1 MFFFVQVFDRR
12 QLHWPEGGVTGRF
25 VMRLDM
31 MAQSMGVPEIH
42 FHPFGPGRAKIDPR
56 YLEKSLPPS
65 FGRDPAPLYVLVT
78 GMTPTPLGEGKT
90 TTSIGLSMALNRL
103 GIRTA
108 VSIRQPSMGPVFGIK
123 GGGAGGGKST
133 IEPSDVLNLHLTGD
147 VHAVG
152 AAHNLLASAIDNEIH
167 HGNRLEIDPL
177 TVGWPRVVDLND
189 RALRRVIVGLG
200 GPANGSPRETRFD
213 ITVSSEVMAIL
224 ALSTS
229 YADLI
234 ERLGDISFGLSR
246 DGRLLRARDLNV
258 EGAMAAILREAFW
271 PNLMSTSEGTPAI
284 VHGSPFA
291 NIAHG
296 NSSIIGDWVGLSGS
310 DCVVTEAGFGAD
322 LGGEKFFDIKC
333 RSLGRGPDVAVLV
346 ATAKSLRMHG
356 GLADTVAGRP
366 IPEILDSSD
375 IPSVRKGMGNLLR
388 QIRNVR
394 RFGVP
399 VVVAINAH
407 PGDSPEEWSLIRE
420 LSVEGGAED
429 AVVCTHFRDG
439 GEGALELAKIV
450 QHAGRSKNAS
460 YRPLYSD
467 DLPVE
472 EKIRTVAR
480 EMYGA
485 NDVTFS
491 SRARKSLADIER
503 YGASGFPV
511 CIAKTW
517 ASLSH
522 DPTKKGAPSDFTF
535 PVEEIRY
542 ATGARFVT
550 AIAGDI
556 QTMPGLPSRPAYRR
570 IRLTPG
576 GNVEGVS

>member
-1 MFFFVQVFDRR
+1 M
-12 QLHWPEGGVTGRF
+12 P
-25 VMRLDM
+25 LDM
-31 MAQSMGVPEIH
+31 IAQSMGIPSGY
-42 FHPFGPGRAKIDPR
+42 FHSFGPGRAKIDPR
-56 YLEKSLPPS
+56 YLGELSPPS
-65 FGRDPAPLYVLVT
+65 FGKKPEPLYILVT

-90 TTSIGLSMALNRL
+90 TTSIGLSMALNRM
-103 GIRTA
+103 GVRTA

-123 GGGAGGGKST
+123 GGGAGGGRST
-133 IEPSDVLNLHLTGD
+133 IEPSEVLNLHLTGD

-152 AAHNLLASAIDNEIH
+152 AAHNLLSSAIDNEIH

-177 TVGWPRVVDLND
+177 TVAWPRVVDLND
-189 RALRRVIVGLG
+189 RPLRRVVIGLG
-200 GPANGSPRETRFD
+200 GAANGWPRETRFD

-234 ERLGDISFGLSR
+234 HRLGEISFGLSR
-246 DGRLLRARDLNV
+246 GGHLLRARDLEV

-271 PNLMSTSEGTPAI
+271 PNLMETSEGTPAI

-296 NSSIIGDWVGLSGS
+296 NSSVIGDWVGFSAM

-333 RSLGRGPDVAVLV
+333 RTLGRGPNAAVLV

-366 IPEILDSSD
+366 IPEILNRSD
-375 IPSVRKGMGNLLR
+375 VPSVRKGMSNLIR
-388 QIRNVR
+388 QIQNVR

-407 PGDSPEEWSLIRE
+407 PEDSPEEWKVIRE
-420 LSVEGGAED
+420 MSVSSGAEA

-439 GEGALELAKIV
+439 GEGAMELAEV
-450 QHAGRSKNAS
+450 VHSRARSTDGS
-460 YRPLYSD
+460 YDPLYGT
-467 DLPVE
+467 DLSVE
-472 EKIRTVAR
+472 DKIRTVAR

-485 NDVTFS
+485 GEVVFS
-491 SRARKSLADIER
+491 PRARKSLADVDR
-503 YGASGFPV
+503 YKAQDFPV

-522 DPTKKGAPSDFTF
+522 DPARKGSPQGFSF
-535 PVEEIRY
+535 PVEEIRF

-556 QTMPGLPSRPAYRR
+556 QTMPGLPSKPAYRR

-576 GNVEGVS
+576 GTVEGVS

>member
-1 MFFFVQVFDRR
+1 
-12 QLHWPEGGVTGRF
+12 
-25 VMRLDM
+25 MRLDM
-31 MAQSMGVPEIH
+31 MAQSMGVPETH

-56 YLEKSLPPS
+56 YLETLSPPF
-65 FGRDPAPLYVLVT
+65 FGRDPSPLYVLVT
-78 GMTPTPLGEGKT
+78 GMTPTPLSEGKT
-90 TTSIGLSMALNRL
+90 STSIGLSMAMNRL
-103 GIRTA
+103 GIRT
-108 VSIRQPSMGPVFGIK
+108 VVTIRQPSMGPVFGIK

-152 AAHNLLASAIDNEIH
+152 AAHNLLASAIDNELH
-167 HGNRLEIDPL
+167 HGNRLDINPL
-177 TVGWPRVVDLND
+177 TIGWPRVVDLND
-189 RALRRVIVGLG
+189 RALRKVIVGLG
-200 GPANGSPRETRFD
+200 GAANGSPRETRFD

-229 YADLI
+229 YEDLI
-234 ERLGDISFGLSR
+234 ARLGDIGFGLSR
-246 DGRLLRARDLNV
+246 DGRLLKARDLGV
-258 EGAMAAILREAFW
+258 EGAMAALLREGFW

-333 RSLGRGPDVAVLV
+333 RALGRGPDVAVLV

-366 IPEILDSSD
+366 IPEILDKSD
-375 IPSVRKGMGNLLR
+375 VASVRKGMQNLLR
-388 QIRNVR
+388 QIANVR
-394 RFGVP
+394 RFNIP
-399 VVVAINAH
+399 VLVAINAH
-407 PGDSPEEWSLIRE
+407 PGDSPEEWNLIRE
-420 LSVEGGAED
+420 LSVDGGAED
-429 AVVCTHFRDG
+429 AIVCTHFRDG
-439 GEGALELAKIV
+439 GEGALELAEKV
-450 QHAGRSKNAS
+450 RHVGRSKGAS
-460 YRPLYSD
+460 YRPLYPD

-472 EKIRTVAR
+472 EKIRTVSR

-485 NDVTFS
+485 KDVTFS
-491 SRARKSLADIER
+491 PRARKSLADIER
-503 YGASGFPV
+503 YGASCFPV

-522 DPTKKGAPSDFTF
+522 DPSQKGVPSDFIF

-570 IRLTPG
+570 IRLTSA

>member
-1 MFFFVQVFDRR
+1 
-12 QLHWPEGGVTGRF
+12 
-25 VMRLDM
+25 
-31 MAQSMGVPEIH
+31 MAM
-42 FHPFGPGRAKIDPR
+42 
-56 YLEKSLPPS
+56 
-65 FGRDPAPLYVLVT
+65 
-78 GMTPTPLGEGKT
+78 
-90 TTSIGLSMALNRL
+90 NRL
-103 GIRTA
+103 GIRT
-108 VSIRQPSMGPVFGIK
+108 VVTIRQPSMGPVFGIK

-152 AAHNLLASAIDNEIH
+152 AAHNLLASAIDNELH
-167 HGNRLEIDPL
+167 HGNRLDINPL
-177 TVGWPRVVDLND
+177 TIGWPRVVDLND
-189 RALRRVIVGLG
+189 RALRKVIVGLG
-200 GPANGSPRETRFD
+200 GAANGSPRETRFD

-229 YADLI
+229 YEDLI
-234 ERLGDISFGLSR
+234 ARLGDIGFGLSR
-246 DGRLLRARDLNV
+246 DGRLLKARDLGV
-258 EGAMAAILREAFW
+258 EGAMAALLREGFW

-333 RSLGRGPDVAVLV
+333 RALGRGPDVAVLV

-366 IPEILDSSD
+366 IPEILDKSD
-375 IPSVRKGMGNLLR
+375 VASVRKGMQNLLR
-388 QIRNVR
+388 QIANVR
-394 RFGVP
+394 RFNIP
-399 VVVAINAH
+399 VLVAINAH
-407 PGDSPEEWSLIRE
+407 PGDSPEEWNLIRE
-420 LSVEGGAED
+420 LSVDGGAED
-429 AVVCTHFRDG
+429 AIVCTHFRDG
-439 GEGALELAKIV
+439 GEGALELAEKV
-450 QHAGRSKNAS
+450 RHVGRSKGAS
-460 YRPLYSD
+460 YRPLYPD

-472 EKIRTVAR
+472 EKIRTVSR

-485 NDVTFS
+485 KDVTFS
-491 SRARKSLADIER
+491 PRARKSLADIER
-503 YGASGFPV
+503 YGASCFPV

-522 DPTKKGAPSDFTF
+522 DPSQKGVPSDFIF

-570 IRLTPG
+570 IRLTSA

>member
-1 MFFFVQVFDRR
+1 
-12 QLHWPEGGVTGRF
+12 
-25 VMRLDM
+25 MRLDM
-31 MAQSMGVPEIH
+31 MAQSMGVPETH

-56 YLEKSLPPS
+56 YLETLSPPF
-65 FGRDPAPLYVLVT
+65 FGRDPSPLYVLVT
-78 GMTPTPLGEGKT
+78 GMTPTPLCEGKT
-90 TTSIGLSMALNRL
+90 TTSIGLSMAMNRL
-103 GIRTA
+103 GIRT
-108 VSIRQPSMGPVFGIK
+108 VVTIRQPSMGPVFGIK

-152 AAHNLLASAIDNEIH
+152 AAHNLLASAIDNELH
-167 HGNRLEIDPL
+167 HGNRLDINPL
-177 TVGWPRVVDLND
+177 TIGWPRVVDLND
-189 RALRRVIVGLG
+189 RALRKVIVGLG
-200 GPANGSPRETRFD
+200 GAANGSPRETRFD

-229 YADLI
+229 YEDLI
-234 ERLGDISFGLSR
+234 ARLGDIGFGLSR
-246 DGRLLRARDLNV
+246 DGRLLKARDLGV
-258 EGAMAAILREAFW
+258 EGAMAALLREGFW

-333 RSLGRGPDVAVLV
+333 RALGRGPDVAVLV

-366 IPEILDSSD
+366 IPEILDKSD
-375 IPSVRKGMGNLLR
+375 VASVRKGMQNLLR
-388 QIRNVR
+388 QIANVR
-394 RFGVP
+394 RFNIP
-399 VVVAINAH
+399 VLVAINAH
-407 PGDSPEEWSLIRE
+407 PGDSPEEWNLIRE
-420 LSVEGGAED
+420 LSVDGGAED
-429 AVVCTHFRDG
+429 AIVCTHFRDG
-439 GEGALELAKIV
+439 GEGALELAEKV
-450 QHAGRSKNAS
+450 RHVGRSKGAS
-460 YRPLYSD
+460 YRPLYPD

-472 EKIRTVAR
+472 EKIRTVSR

-485 NDVTFS
+485 KDVTFS
-491 SRARKSLADIER
+491 PRARKSLADIER
-503 YGASGFPV
+503 YGASCFPV

-522 DPTKKGAPSDFTF
+522 DPSQKGVPSDFIF

-570 IRLTPG
+570 IRLTSA

>member
-1 MFFFVQVFDRR
+1 
-12 QLHWPEGGVTGRF
+12 
-25 VMRLDM
+25 MRLDM
-31 MAQSMGVPEIH
+31 MAQSMGVPETH

-56 YLEKSLPPS
+56 YLETLSPPF
-65 FGRDPAPLYVLVT
+65 FGRDPSPLYVLVT

-90 TTSIGLSMALNRL
+90 TTSIGLSMAMNRL
-103 GIRTA
+103 GIRT
-108 VSIRQPSMGPVFGIK
+108 VVTIRQPSMGPVFGIK

-152 AAHNLLASAIDNEIH
+152 AAHNLLASAIDNELH
-167 HGNRLEIDPL
+167 HGNRLDINPL
-177 TVGWPRVVDLND
+177 TIGWPRVVDLND
-189 RALRRVIVGLG
+189 RALRKVIVGLG
-200 GPANGSPRETRFD
+200 GAANGSPRETRFD

-229 YADLI
+229 YEDLI
-234 ERLGDISFGLSR
+234 ARLGDIGFGLSR
-246 DGRLLRARDLNV
+246 DGRLLKARDLGV
-258 EGAMAAILREAFW
+258 EGAMAALLREGFW

-333 RSLGRGPDVAVLV
+333 RALGRGPDVAVLV

-366 IPEILDSSD
+366 IPEILDKSD
-375 IPSVRKGMGNLLR
+375 VASVRKGMQNLLR
-388 QIRNVR
+388 QIANVR
-394 RFGVP
+394 RFNIP
-399 VVVAINAH
+399 VLVAINAH
-407 PGDSPEEWSLIRE
+407 PGDSPEEWNLIRE
-420 LSVEGGAED
+420 LSVDGGAED
-429 AVVCTHFRDG
+429 AIVCTHFRDG
-439 GEGALELAKIV
+439 GEGALELAEKV
-450 QHAGRSKNAS
+450 RHVGRSKGAS
-460 YRPLYSD
+460 YRPLYPD

-472 EKIRTVAR
+472 EKIRTVSR

-485 NDVTFS
+485 KDVTFS
-491 SRARKSLADIER
+491 PRARKSLADIER
-503 YGASGFPV
+503 YGASCFPV

-522 DPTKKGAPSDFTF
+522 DPSQKGVPSDFIF

-570 IRLTPG
+570 IRLTSA

>member
-1 MFFFVQVFDRR
+1 
-12 QLHWPEGGVTGRF
+12 
-25 VMRLDM
+25 MRLDK
-31 MAQSMGVPEIH
+31 MAQSMGVPETH

-56 YLEKSLPPS
+56 YLETFSPPS
-65 FGRDPAPLYVLVT
+65 FGREPSPLYVLVT

-103 GIRTA
+103 GTRT
-108 VSIRQPSMGPVFGIK
+108 VVTIRQPSMGPVFGIK

-167 HGNRLEIDPL
+167 HGNRLEINPL

-189 RALRRVIVGLG
+189 RALRKVIVGLG
-200 GPANGSPRETRFD
+200 GAANGSPRETRFD

-229 YADLI
+229 YGDLI
-234 ERLGDISFGLSR
+234 DRLGDIGFGLSR
-246 DGRLLRARDLNV
+246 DGRLLKARDLEV
-258 EGAMAAILREAFW
+258 EGAMAAVLREGFW

-333 RSLGRGPDVAVLV
+333 RALGRGPDVAVLV

-366 IPEILDSSD
+366 IPEILDKSD
-375 IPSVRKGMGNLLR
+375 VPSVRQGMQNLLR
-388 QIRNVR
+388 QISNVR
-394 RFGVP
+394 RFHVP

-407 PGDSPEEWSLIRE
+407 PGDSPEEWNVIRD
-420 LSVEGGAED
+420 LSMEGGAED
-429 AVVCTHFRDG
+429 AIVCTHFRDG
-439 GEGALELAKIV
+439 GAGALELAERVREVCRLK
-450 QHAGRSKNAS
+450 KAS
-460 YRPLYSD
+460 YRPLYPD
-467 DLPVE
+467 ALAVE

-485 NDVTFS
+485 RDVTFS
-491 SRARKSLADIER
+491 PKAKKSLADIER
-503 YGASGFPV
+503 YGAASFPV

-522 DPTKKGAPSDFTF
+522 DPSQKGAPSDFLF

-570 IRLTPG
+570 IRLTSG

>member
-1 MFFFVQVFDRR
+1 M
-12 QLHWPEGGVTGRF
+12 P
-25 VMRLDM
+25 LDM
-31 MAQSMGVPEIH
+31 IAQSMGIPPGY

-56 YLEKSLPPS
+56 YLGELPSPS
-65 FGRDPAPLYVLVT
+65 FGKKTEPLYVLVT

-103 GIRTA
+103 GVRTA

-123 GGGAGGGKST
+123 GGGAGGGRST
-133 IEPSDVLNLHLTGD
+133 IEPSEVLNLHLTGD

-152 AAHNLLASAIDNEIH
+152 AAHNLLASAIDNEIY

-177 TVGWPRVVDLND
+177 TVAWPRVVDLND
-189 RALRRVIVGLG
+189 RPLRRVVIGLG
-200 GPANGSPRETRFD
+200 GAPNGGPRETRFD

-234 ERLGDISFGLSR
+234 HRLGEISFGLSR
-246 DGRLLRARDLNV
+246 GGRLLRARDLDV

-271 PNLMSTSEGTPAI
+271 PNLMETSEGTPAI

-296 NSSIIGDWVGLSGS
+296 NSSVIGDWVGFSGM

-333 RSLGRGPDVAVLV
+333 RTLGRGPNVAVLV

-366 IPEILDSSD
+366 IPEILDRSD
-375 IPSVRKGMGNLLR
+375 VPSVRKGMSNLIR
-388 QIRNVR
+388 QIQNVR

-399 VVVAINAH
+399 VVVAINSH
-407 PGDSPEEWSLIRE
+407 PEDSPEEWKVIQE
-420 LSVEGGAED
+420 LSLSAGAES

-439 GEGALELAKIV
+439 GEGAMELAEV
-450 QHAGRSKNAS
+450 VHRMARSTDGS
-460 YRPLYSD
+460 YKPLYAT

-472 EKIRTVAR
+472 DKIRTVAR

-485 NDVTFS
+485 GEVVFS
-491 SRARKSLADIER
+491 ARARKSLADVDR
-503 YGASGFPV
+503 YKAQDFPV

-522 DPTKKGAPSDFTF
+522 DPARKGAPQGFSF
-535 PVEEIRY
+535 PVEEIRF

-556 QTMPGLPSRPAYRR
+556 QTMPGLPSKPAYRR

-576 GNVEGVS
+576 GQVEGVS